1 MALLRRFP
9 VENFLD
15 PLGFRWMHRMRV
27 HYFVL
32 GSDSYWYGLRR
43 LLVDLGLDSN
53 PFQHGFQNV
62 PLNLVRSHFVAVGSN
77 VTAVDY
83 NYRPGLILLR
93 RD

>member
-1 MALLRRFP
+1 MK
-9 VENFLD
+9 
-15 PLGFRWMHRMRV
+15 V

-32 GSDSYWYGLRR
+32 GSDSYRYGLRR

-62 PLNLVRSHFVAVGSN
+62 PLNLVRSHFVAVGLN

-83 NYRPGLILLR
+83 NYRSGLILLQ
-93 RD
+93 RDGPRWSFDSQLQRDALRLGLL